1 MRLCRIV
8 VAALVVVAVAAPVAA
23 QSGTPVTVETH
34 EGELVDGVLVSATET
49 EVVIRIAGQPL
60 TLAVDSLRYISFDG
74 RIEASADVVDDRNL
88 VEALGALQ
96 GLITQLTGLE
106 EEDRDFFA
114 GFLGSTLPIVQR
126 FLNSPDDDWASVK
139 HAMGQAVWRYR
150 ETLNDDPWD
159 PDHYSVGA
167 AAAYV
172 TYAERLGRDPNER
185 RHTEDGDETRVVV
198 IGEPAEGRLGA
209 GDRLMARSLDS
220 SSTGAYNDLFQL
232 TLAAPVRTDIVLRCT
247 PCSPHLTLTDATGAK
262 IEGDAGS
269 RGGRSRIRRD
279 LEAGTYYVWAGTN
292 GPNDVGE
299 YTLEVAPRK

>member
-1 MRLCRIV
+1 MRYRIV
-8 VAALVVVAVAAPVAA
+8 VAALVVAAVAAHVAA
-23 QSGTPVTVETH
+23 QSGTPVTVETR
-34 EGELVDGVLVSATET
+34 EGEVVDGILVSATET

-60 TLAVDSLRYISFDG
+60 TLA
-74 RIEASADVVDDRNL
+74 

-126 FLNSPDDDWASVK
+126 FLNSPTDDWANVK
-139 HAMGQAVWRYR
+139 HATSQAVRRYR
-150 ETLNDDPWD
+150 GTLDDDPWD

-172 TYAERLGRDPNER
+172 AYAERLGRDPNER
-185 RHTEDGDETRVVV
+185 RHTEDGDETRVLA

-209 GDRLMARSLDS
+209 GDVLMARSLDS
-220 SSTGAYNDLFQL
+220 SSTGAYNDLFQFTL
-232 TLAAPVRTDIVLRCT
+232 TAPVPTEIVLRCT

-299 YTLEVAPRK
+299 YTLEVGPQ

>member
-1 MRLCRIV
+1 MRLYRIV
-8 VAALVVVAVAAPVAA
+8 VAALVVVAVAPPVAA
-23 QSGTPVTVETH
+23 QSGTPVTVETR
-34 EGELVDGVLVSATET
+34 EGEVVDGILVSATET
-49 EVVIRIAGQPL
+49 ELVIRIAGQPL
-60 TLAVDSLRYISFDG
+60 TLAVEALRYISFDG
-74 RIEASADVVDDRNL
+74 RVEASADAVDDRNL

-96 GLITQLTGLE
+96 DLITQLTGLE

-126 FLNSPDDDWASVK
+126 FLNAPTDDWANVK
-139 HAMGQAVWRYR
+139 HAMSQAVWRYR
-150 ETLNDDPWD
+150 GTLDDDPWD
-159 PDHYSVGA
+159 PDHYSVGG

-185 RHTEDGDETRVVV
+185 RHTEDGDETRVLV

-209 GDRLMARSLDS
+209 GDVLMARSLDS
-220 SSTGAYNDLFQL
+220 SSTGAYNDLFQF
-232 TLAAPVRTDIVLRCT
+232 TVTAPVPTEIVLRCT

-269 RGGRSRIRRD
+269 RRGRSRIRRD
-279 LEAGTYYVWAGTN
+279 LEAGTYYVWVGTN

-299 YTLEVAPRK
+299 YTLEVGPQ